1 MLLAQST
8 LALDREPA
16 RPAAVAEQPAPAPIT
31 TTPTP
36 AQALG
41 VLARARLMLTSWGQ
55 PSASTSPALQPVP
68 GVAVVLRFQGQI
80 VGRASSLAGPGQTI
94 DPLGVIGQAMNEAEN
109 RLPVR
114 GDKLDEDQAQARR
127 FAKLRLLAP
136 EVTISVELAGPLTML
151 EAPTYAQVEAEA
163 PWMLSGLAAQIGGQ
177 VGGQAVGP
185 GGEQP
190 VAGVFPSFMQM
201 ANLGPAEGLGQAV
214 SRATGQ
220 ATLALL
226 EPGELRSKHQV
237 RLYRFAVVHAV
248 EPSPDAPAE
257 VLFRGQR
264 LIDQTQIDDVPALR
278 AFADTL
284 ADQLSRNTAPGT
296 PPVGM
301 QPIGPSAQ
309 IEPATPRQAAAIAL
323 ALSSY
328 VAVRGGNRQAP
339 PPAEV
344 LARAERAASIIA
356 GWAGA
361 SPEIKADPATCAML
375 ALALGTDA
383 PQEINL
389 VVAGAFIQAT
399 EAMPAGFAESVPV
412 NARGLLAL
420 AQPTPQLRADATRA
434 AFAGQT
440 PATVIAMMPWLAWA
454 ELGTP
459 GTVAGTVP
467 AASALRQMRTQVW
480 QNQLAAVDAREDRRD
495 LVGGILIPG
504 SRHPLPSW
512 QSARAVAALATMMAD
527 DRLTGKDER
536 GAEIV
541 RLLASARFLRQLQV
555 DRTLAW
561 LAEDPQ
567 ATLGGVRPSVF
578 DQRVSAEATS
588 MTLLAVV
595 ELLKAID
602 ALSNK

>member
-8 LALDREPA
+8 LALDPEPA
-16 RPAAVAEQPAPAPIT
+16 RPAAPGEQPAPAPIT

-41 VLARARLMLTSWGQ
+41 VLARTRLMLTSWGQ

-80 VGRASSLAGPGQTI
+80 VGRASSLAGAGQTI

-136 EVTISVELAGPLTML
+136 EVTISVELAGPLTIL

-163 PWMLSGLAAQIGGQ
+163 PWMLSGLAAQLSGQ
-177 VGGQAVGP
+177 AGGQAGGP

-220 ATLALL
+220 AILALL

-257 VLFRGQR
+257 VLYRGQR

-328 VAVRGGNRQAP
+328 VAVRAGNRQAP

-344 LARAERAASIIA
+344 LARAERAAGIVA
-356 GWAGA
+356 GWAVA
-361 SPEIKADPATCAML
+361 SPEIKADPAACAML

-383 PQEINL
+383 PEEIKL
-389 VVAGAFIQAT
+389 VVAGAFMQAT
-399 EAMPAGFAESVPV
+399 EAMPAGFAEAVPV

-459 GTVAGTVP
+459 GTIAGTVP

-602 ALSNK
+602 TLSNK

>member
-41 VLARARLMLTSWGQ
+41 VVARARLMLTSWGQ

-136 EVTISVELAGPLTML
+136 EVTISVELAGPLTIL

-163 PWMLSGLAAQIGGQ
+163 PWMLSGLAAQLS
-177 VGGQAVGP
+177 GQAGGP

-226 EPGELRSKHQV
+226 EPVELRSKHQV

-356 GWAGA
+356 GWAAA
-361 SPEIKADPATCAML
+361 SPEIKADPAACAML
-375 ALALGTDA
+375 ALALGADA
-383 PQEINL
+383 PEEIKL

-459 GTVAGTVP
+459 GTIAGTVP

-567 ATLGGVRPSVF
+567 ATLGGIRPSVF

>member
-226 EPGELRSKHQV
+226 EPVELRSKHQV

>member
-16 RPAAVAEQPAPAPIT
+16 RPAAVAEQPALAPIT

-68 GVAVVLRFQGQI
+68 GAAVVLRFQGQI

-151 EAPTYAQVEAEA
+151 EAPTYAQVEAEV
-163 PWMLSGLAAQIGGQ
+163 PWMLSGLAAQLIGQ
-177 VGGQAVGP
+177 AGGQAVGP

-257 VLFRGQR
+257 VLYRGQR

-356 GWAGA
+356 GWAAA

-440 PATVIAMMPWLAWA
+440 PATVTAMMPWLAWA

-588 MTLLAVV
+588 MTLLAIV

>member
-1 MLLAQST
+1 
-8 LALDREPA
+8 
-16 RPAAVAEQPAPAPIT
+16 
-31 TTPTP
+31 
-36 AQALG
+36 
-41 VLARARLMLTSWGQ
+41 
-55 PSASTSPALQPVP
+55 
-68 GVAVVLRFQGQI
+68 
-80 VGRASSLAGPGQTI
+80 
-94 DPLGVIGQAMNEAEN
+94 
-109 RLPVR
+109 
-114 GDKLDEDQAQARR
+114 
-127 FAKLRLLAP
+127 
-136 EVTISVELAGPLTML
+136 
-151 EAPTYAQVEAEA
+151 
-163 PWMLSGLAAQIGGQ
+163 
-177 VGGQAVGP
+177 
-185 GGEQP
+185 
-190 VAGVFPSFMQM
+190 MQM

-257 VLFRGQR
+257 VLYRGQR

-328 VAVRGGNRQAP
+328 VAVRAGNRQAP
-339 PPAEV
+339 APAEV
-344 LARAERAASIIA
+344 LARAERAASIVA
-356 GWAGA
+356 GWAAA
-361 SPEIKADPATCAML
+361 SPETKADPAACAML

-383 PQEINL
+383 PEEIKL
-389 VVAGAFIQAT
+389 VVAGAFMQAT
-399 EAMPAGFAESVPV
+399 EAMPAGFAETVPV

-459 GTVAGTVP
+459 GTIAGTVP

>member
-389 VVAGAFIQAT
+389 VL
-399 EAMPAGFAESVPV
+399 S
-412 NARGLLAL
+412 
-420 AQPTPQLRADATRA
+420 
-434 AFAGQT
+434 
-440 PATVIAMMPWLAWA
+440 
-454 ELGTP
+454 
-459 GTVAGTVP
+459 
-467 AASALRQMRTQVW
+467 
-480 QNQLAAVDAREDRRD
+480 
-495 LVGGILIPG
+495 LI
-504 SRHPLPSW
+504 H
-512 QSARAVAALATMMAD
+512 
-527 DRLTGKDER
+527 
-536 GAEIV
+536 I
-541 RLLASARFLRQLQV
+541 
-555 DRTLAW
+555 
-561 LAEDPQ
+561 
-567 ATLGGVRPSVF
+567 
-578 DQRVSAEATS
+578 
-588 MTLLAVV
+588 
-595 ELLKAID
+595 
-602 ALSNK
+602 